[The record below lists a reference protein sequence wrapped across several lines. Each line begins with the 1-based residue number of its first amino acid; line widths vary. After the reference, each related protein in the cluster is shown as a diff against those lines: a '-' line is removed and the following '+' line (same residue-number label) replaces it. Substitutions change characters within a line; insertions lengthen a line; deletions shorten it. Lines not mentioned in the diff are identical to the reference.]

1 MPHLE
6 DGRLHELLDGELDPA
21 AVGEIEAHL
30 RGCPECARRLQE
42 ARTFLTEADG
52 LVRKLDPP
60 VISGLPRP
68 SPGAGLPPLAA
79 RSRLL
84 RYRKLAWAA
93 SIVLATGLGFSASEL
108 WHRSQSTGATALD
121 TTYRESMNGRGNAAP
136 AAGPTALEAPAVE
149 TKPVERGQTTR
160 QNKVSIASRDSLNG
174 QETAAPAS
182 SRLEPGP
189 ESAVDRF
196 GAAMRT
202 LPEARSGV
210 ADKAEWRKDAEA
222 DRESDLRAAQDAA
235 ASPINAAA
243 APVPA
248 APVAGGGAAANEENQ
263 ARAESNVRAQPLPAG
278 RRTAIRPSAVGLVD
292 GLSQH
297 LRAPAPGFRRIG
309 MEEAVR
315 QLSGAIRLID
325 GAAPEQV
332 QFGPGAGP
340 TDFVVRVVYADPPS
354 REIWLDQQRITGQLA
369 GPGDTAAVA
378 LTGGGVRLGWQD
390 ASGFRL
396 ALTGNLT
403 ADSLK
408 SLAHRIR

>member
-6 DGRLHELLDGELDPA
+6 DGRLHELLDGELDPTEI
-21 AVGEIEAHL
+21 GEIEAHL

-52 LVRKLDPP
+52 LIRKLDPP

-79 RSRLL
+79 HSRLL

-93 SIVLATGLGFSASEL
+93 SIVLATGVGFSASEL
-108 WHRSQSTGATALD
+108 WHRSQSNGTAALD
-121 TTYRESMNGRGNAAP
+121 TAFGESVNDRGTAAP
-136 AAGPTALEAPAVE
+136 AEGPAALQAPAMGPE
-149 TKPVERGQTTR
+149 PVGAAQPTR
-160 QNKVSIASRDSLNG
+160 EGKVSTTSRDSSHG
-174 QETAAPAS
+174 RETAAPAS
-182 SRLEPGP
+182 RRPEPSLESVP
-189 ESAVDRF
+189 DRP
-196 GAAMRT
+196 AAER
-202 LPEARSGV
+202 RRDGG
-210 ADKAEWRKDAEA
+210 A
-222 DRESDLRAAQDAA
+222 DREADLGPPQDAA
-235 ASPINAAA
+235 VSSITAAA

-248 APVAGGGAAANEENQ
+248 APLAGAAADEEDQ
-263 ARAESNVRAQPLPAG
+263 ALAKSNVRTQPLPAG
-278 RRTAIRPSAVGLVD
+278 RSTAIKPSAVGLVE

-297 LRAPAPGFRRIG
+297 LHAPAPGFRRIV

-315 QLSGAIRLID
+315 RLSGAIRLID

-340 TDFVVRVVYADPPS
+340 TDFVVRVVYADLPS
-354 REIWLDQQRITGQLA
+354 RQVWLDQQRITGQLTRL
-369 GPGDTAAVA
+369 GDTTVVA

-408 SLAHRIR
+408 SLARRIR